1 MQRIRPG
8 VLHFDGKLGRFSQAL
23 LKRITRKNN
32 YHNRKGAT
40 VAQHKERWGSRVGLV
55 LAMAGNAVGLGN
67 FLRFPAQAVQN
78 GGGAFIIPYL
88 VSFILMGIPLL
99 WIEWAIG
106 RHGGRFGH
114 HSAPGMMDK
123 LGNQKWLKYAGVFGI
138 FSNLTIAAYYCYL
151 ESWTLGYVWHSLA
164 GTFNGMASGE
174 VRDFFI
180 QYIGAEGSPLFNIS
194 GQALFFFFIT
204 FSLNLW
210 ILSRGLS
217 RGIEIASKIG
227 MPLLILFGIFLA
239 IRALTLN
246 AGELNAINDA
256 AMGLNFLWQPRFE
269 SLTDPKVWLA
279 AAGQIFFTLSVG
291 IGSIHCYAAYL
302 QENDD
307 VALNA
312 VSAGFTNEFVEVL
325 LGGSIIIPIGVAYLG
340 LDEVQRIVGLSMG
353 FQTMPIL
360 FQNWGPLFAALAG
373 IAWFGLLFF
382 AGITSSLAMG
392 QPVMAFFQD
401 EYGMNRQK
409 SVRYFGGM
417 LFLLTLPCVLFYSH
431 GAFGEFDDWSGTFS
445 LVAFALLESLTF
457 AWIFGMEKGWKEIT
471 RSADIK
477 VPHFYRF
484 VIKFITPAFLLA
496 VFCGSFI
503 SPLGGE
509 WKSAFSQLLAGEGW
523 PFDPRSIIGKL
534 FKLGVEDT
542 RYFVDGLPTSV
553 FIIDMTRLL
562 LLGTFIGIALMVH
575 QSWKKNRQPSA

>member
-1 MQRIRPG
+1 
-8 VLHFDGKLGRFSQAL
+8 
-23 LKRITRKNN
+23 
-32 YHNRKGAT
+32 
-40 VAQHKERWGSRVGLV
+40 VGLV

-106 RHGGRFGH
+106 RHGGQFGH

-151 ESWTLGYVWHSLA
+151 ESWTLGYVWHSIA
-164 GTFNGMASGE
+164 GTFNGMDSGQ
-174 VRDFFI
+174 VRDYFV
-180 QYIGAEGSPLFNIS
+180 QYVGAEGNPFFNIS
-194 GQALFFFFIT
+194 GQAICFFLVTFF
-204 FSLNLW
+204 LNLW

-217 RGIEIASKIG
+217 RGIEITSKIG
-227 MPLLILFGIFLA
+227 MPLLIIFGIFLA

-269 SLTDPKVWLA
+269 SLADPKVWLA

-291 IGSIHCYAAYL
+291 MGAIHCYAAYL
-302 QENDD
+302 REKDD
-307 VALNA
+307 IALNA
-312 VSAGFTNEFVEVL
+312 VSAGFMNEFVEVL

-360 FQNWGPLFAALAG
+360 FQNWGPLFAALSG
-373 IAWFGLLFF
+373 VAWFGLLFF

-401 EYGMNRQK
+401 EYHVDRKK
-409 SVRYFGGM
+409 SVIIFGSLLLVLTIPCI
-417 LFLLTLPCVLFYSH
+417 LFFSH

-445 LVAFALLESLTF
+445 LVAFALIESLAF
-457 AWIFGMEKGWKEIT
+457 AWIFGMDKGWEEIT
-471 RSADIK
+471 RGSDIK
-477 VPHFYRF
+477 VPRFYRF
-484 VIKFITPAFLLA
+484 VIKFITPMFLLA
-496 VFCGSFI
+496 VFLGSFI
-503 SPLGGE
+503 SPVGGK
-509 WKSAFSQLLAGEGW
+509 WKSAFNQLFAGQGW
-523 PFDPRSIIGKL
+523 PLDPGSIIGKL

-542 RYFVDGLPTSV
+542 RYFIDGMPTSV

-562 LLGTFIGIALMVH
+562 LLATFIAIAVMV
-575 QSWKKNRQPSA
+575 SYTWKKHPKNSA